1 MSESSLSMKVTSMD
15 ETPRYACLKCG
26 IVFEHPETGKR
37 VPCPKNEAHLTFR
50 VDSEEFW
57 NDRLT
62 KEAIYLVFMPVL
74 IVFIIAIT
82 ISKVPIVVLGL
93 FAILIPCHVL
103 IYFEF
108 SFLRKAYRLAWGRG
122 FMDTIPMARRI
133 VNYPDSN
140 PSLESPSAPRPA
152 RPGPRPP

>member
-1 MSESSLSMKVTSMD
+1 MANSMD
-15 ETPRYACLKCG
+15 EIPRYGCLKCN
-26 IVFEHPETGKR
+26 IIFEHPNMGKR

-74 IVFIIAIT
+74 IVFIIAII

-133 VNYPDSN
+133 VNYPDLNAS
-140 PSLESPSAPRPA
+140 SKSPSEPPQDP
-152 RPGPRPP
+152 PGPPLP